1 MQSIADYF
9 DLRKEFVSFKMY
21 HRNMPNEIVHLIVEP
36 VHYICLLFLVNNFLP
51 PVDGTGVNLSV
62 IMNMVYMISY
72 LFMEIPAGILYMPF
86 MGLWYY
92 VAVYILQEDEWLLVV
107 TTLVTCWISLLLS
120 HAYLEHKTPPYG
132 PFFLQG
138 FHGVL
143 FFIWL
148 DLLFHFGYKPHLRGE
163 IDALVAS
170 KDKKAQ

>member
-1 MQSIADYF
+1 
-9 DLRKEFVSFKMY
+9 
-21 HRNMPNEIVHLIVEP
+21 
-36 VHYICLLFLVNNFLP
+36 
-51 PVDGTGVNLSV
+51 
-62 IMNMVYMISY
+62 MNMVYMISY

-86 MGLWYY
+86 MGLCACHSGY
-92 VAVYILQEDEWLLVV
+92 LLDITIV
-107 TTLVTCWISLLLS
+107 ISCVPRTQD
-120 HAYLEHKTPPYG
+120 TPAG

-138 FHGVL
+138 FHGAL